1 MTEEAAE
8 SDETKGGIPP
18 LTKKILSLGL
28 GAFFLGEDYIRRAVK
43 EAKLPRDIG
52 KSIAQNATKGK
63 DELFGYVARELSGF
77 LRQMDI
83 QAELSHFAAKHK
95 IRLTTEIEFIPREGA
110 AAEGAEPKKDAASP
124 ASASA
129 STDEARPLPVDDP
142 SVKEDPSHFDRDA
155 SRFLDD

>member
-1 MTEEAAE
+1 MTDESEAGRGGDPE
-8 SDETKGGIPP
+8 DPKGGIPP
-18 LTKKILSLGL
+18 ITKKILSLGL

-83 QAELSHFAAKHK
+83 QTELSTFASKHK
-95 IRLTTEIEFIPREGA
+95 IKLTTEIEFIPHEKPEA
-110 AAEGAEPKKDAASP
+110 KPEDP
-124 ASASA
+124 ASA
-129 STDEARPLPVDDP
+129 STDETRPLPVDDP
-142 SVKEDPSHFDRDA
+142 SVKDESSFDRDA
-155 SRFLDD
+155 SRFMED

>member
-1 MTEEAAE
+1 MTDE
-8 SDETKGGIPP
+8 SDADDARSGIPP
-18 LTKKILSLGL
+18 ITKKILSLGL

-63 DELFGYVARELSGF
+63 DELFGYVARELSSF

-83 QAELSHFAAKHK
+83 QTELSTFASKHK
-95 IRLTTEIEFIPREGA
+95 IKLTTEIEFIPHEKPG
-110 AAEGAEPKKDAASP
+110 EKKSASDV
-124 ASASA
+124 ASA

-142 SVKEDPSHFDRDA
+142 SVKDESSFDRDA
-155 SRFLDD
+155 SRFMED

>member
-1 MTEEAAE
+1 VV
-8 SDETKGGIPP
+8 DETDGSSDPPEAGEEPKGGIPP

-63 DELFGYVARELSGF
+63 DELFGYVARELSSF

-95 IRLTTEIEFIPREGA
+95 IRLTTEIEFIPREGVQT
-110 AAEGAEPKKDAASP
+110 AEKAP
-124 ASASA
+124 
-129 STDEARPLPVDDP
+129 STDEASPLPVDDP
-142 SVKEDPSHFDRDA
+142 SAKDDPGKFDRDA
-155 SRFLDD
+155 ARFLDD